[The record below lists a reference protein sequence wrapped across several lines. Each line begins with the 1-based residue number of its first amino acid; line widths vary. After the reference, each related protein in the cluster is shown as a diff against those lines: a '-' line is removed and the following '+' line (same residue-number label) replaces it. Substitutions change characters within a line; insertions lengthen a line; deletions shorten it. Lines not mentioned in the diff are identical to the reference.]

1 MTPVLVAGIG
11 NIFHGDDGFGV
22 AVAALLGRRPLPAGV
37 TVKDFGIRGLDLT
50 YALLDGYAAAILV
63 DAAARGEPPGTL
75 YVIEPEVAAAGP
87 APEDLLL
94 SPHELDPARV
104 LRLARAL
111 GGECRRVVDGRVR
124 AREPRRRG
132 VGRCRADAAGRRR
145 RRPGRRS
152 GRAADPPTDRRGEP
166 AMDTRYTPDPESGN
180 TGEPR
185 RDSLQTGGVS
195 RWGVFGIAIG
205 VLAAAAIAVNM
216 PDLVRYIRIRNM

>member
-111 GGECRRVVDGRVR
+111 GGECRRVVVV
-124 AREPRRRG
+124 ACEPASLGDAEWGALGLTPPVAAAVAPAADLVEQLIRQLIAEENPPWTPATRRTPNP
-132 VGRCRADAAGRRR
+132 AI
-145 RRPGRRS
+145 PES
-152 GRAADPPTDRRGEP
+152 RAAIRSKPGE
-166 AMDTRYTPDPESGN
+166 
-180 TGEPR
+180 
-185 RDSLQTGGVS
+185 
-195 RWGVFGIAIG
+195 
-205 VLAAAAIAVNM
+205 
-216 PDLVRYIRIRNM
+216 